1 MRVACLTFWF
11 YDYTIQMANEL
22 ARHAEVLLL
31 LPDYRSEEY
40 VESIDPEVNVHIFGY
55 SRYAGRPGPSGYPM
69 LKEIVAAINDFGPD
83 VVHFQVNNPM
93 LCPLLPMLR
102 KYPLV
107 ATFHDIEPHP
117 GEDRLLD
124 AGSLLYRLTLFVSRV
139 MPDRIFVH
147 GKALKENLVEK
158 YRVPEQKV
166 HVIPIGEHE
175 VAPFVKFEQAGL
187 EPDGPQVLFFGR
199 IHHYKGLDCLIR
211 AEPLISREVP
221 GVRIVVAGTGEDFG
235 RYREAVAGRDA
246 FEVHNYRIPY
256 EEGAR
261 LFQQASV
268 VALPYL
274 EASQSGVIPTA
285 YGFKRPVVVTNVGGL
300 PEAVDDGVTGYVV
313 PPRDPESL
321 ARAIVAL
328 LKDPTA
334 CRRMGEQG
342 YTKLKTDMAWSTI
355 SLTLLAVYNELV
367 HAVDT
372 EQKLPQTPVPKDVE
386 ERTSPGQTFNK

>member
-22 ARHAEVLLL
+22 ARHTDVLLL

-40 VESIDPEVNVHIFGY
+40 VESIDPAVNVHIFGY
-55 SRYAGRPGPSGYPM
+55 SRHAGRLSPSCYPM
-69 LKEIVAAINDFGPD
+69 LKEIVAAIDDFAPD

-117 GEDRLLD
+117 GEDRLFD
-124 AGSLLYRLTLFVSRV
+124 VGSLLYRLTLFVSRV

-147 GKALKENLVEK
+147 GKALRDTLVK
-158 YRVPEQKV
+158 DYRVPERNV

-175 VAPFVKFEQAGL
+175 VAPFLKFERGDI
-187 EPDGPQVLFFGR
+187 EPDGRRVLFFGR
-199 IHHYKGLDCLIR
+199 IHRYKGLDCLIR
-211 AEPLISREVP
+211 AEPLITREVP
-221 GVRIVVAGTGEDFG
+221 DARIVIAGTGEDFG
-235 RYREAVAGRDA
+235 RYEKAMAGRDA
-246 FEVHNYRIPY
+246 FEVYNYRIPY

-268 VALPYL
+268 VALPYI

-285 YGFKRPVVVTNVGGL
+285 YGFRRPVVVTDVGSL
-300 PEAVDDGVTGYVV
+300 PEVVDDGVTGYVV
-313 PPRDPESL
+313 PPRDPEAL
-321 ARAIVAL
+321 AAAIVRL
-328 LKDPTA
+328 LKDPGV

-342 YTKLKTDMAWSTI
+342 YVKLKTEMAWSTI
-355 SLTLLAVYNELV
+355 ARSLLAVYSEL
-367 HAVDT
+367 APAPGRGD
-372 EQKLPQTPVPKDVE
+372 VPADGAFAGTAPAAGR
-386 ERTSPGQTFNK
+386 ER

>member
-22 ARHAEVLLL
+22 ARHTEVLLL

-40 VESIDPEVNVHIFGY
+40 VESIDPKVKVHIFGY
-55 SRYAGRPGPSGYPM
+55 SRYAGRFGPSCHP
-69 LKEIVAAINDFGPD
+69 LLREIVAAIDGFAPD

-139 MPDRIFVH
+139 LPDRIFVH
-147 GKALKENLVEK
+147 GKALRDILVEN
-158 YRVPEQKV
+158 YRIPAQKV

-175 VAPFVKFEQAGL
+175 VAPFVKFEQAGM
-187 EPDGPQVLFFGR
+187 EPDGLRVLFFGR
-199 IHHYKGLDCLIR
+199 IHRYKGLDYLIQ
-211 AEPLISREVP
+211 AEPLITQKVP
-221 GVRIVVAGTGEDFG
+221 DARIVIAGTGEDFG
-235 RYREAVAGRDA
+235 RYEEAMAGRDA
-246 FEVHNYRIPY
+246 FEVYNYRIPY

-268 VALPYL
+268 VALPYV

-285 YGFKRPVVVTNVGGL
+285 YGFRRPVVVTDVGSL
-300 PEAVDDGVTGYVV
+300 PEVVDDGETGYVV
-313 PPRDPESL
+313 PPRDPAAL
-321 ARAIVAL
+321 AAAIVSL
-328 LKDPTA
+328 LEDPAT

-342 YTKLKTDMAWSTI
+342 YAKLKTDMAWSTI
-355 SLTLLAVYNELV
+355 ARSLLAAYSELAPSRGKGKP
-367 HAVDT
+367 HADET
-372 EQKLPQTPVPKDVE
+372 FVE
-386 ERTSPGQTFNK
+386 TAPAGGKER

>member
-22 ARHAEVLLL
+22 ARHTDVLLL

-40 VESIDPEVNVHIFGY
+40 LESIDPKVKVHIFGY
-55 SRYAGRPGPSGYPM
+55 SRYAGRFGPSCYPM
-69 LKEIVAAINDFGPD
+69 LREIVAAINGFAPD

-102 KYPLV
+102 GYPLV

-124 AGSLLYRLTLFVSRV
+124 IGSLLYRLTLFVSRV
-139 MPDRIFVH
+139 LPDGIFVH
-147 GKALKENLVEK
+147 GKALRDILVEN
-158 YRVPEQKV
+158 YRIPGRKV

-175 VAPFVKFEQAGL
+175 VAPFVKFEQVGM
-187 EPDGPQVLFFGR
+187 EPDGLRVLFFGR
-199 IHHYKGLDCLIR
+199 IHRYKGLDYLIQ
-211 AEPLISREVP
+211 AEPLITREVP
-221 GVRIVVAGTGEDFG
+221 DARIVIAGTGEDFG
-235 RYREAVAGRDA
+235 RYEEAMAGRDA

-268 VALPYL
+268 VALPYV

-285 YGFKRPVVVTNVGGL
+285 YGFRRPVVVTDVGSL
-300 PEAVDDGVTGYVV
+300 PEVVDDGKTGYVV
-313 PPRDPESL
+313 PPRDPAAL
-321 ARAIVAL
+321 AGVIVSL
-328 LKDPTA
+328 LKDPAA

-355 SLTLLAVYNELV
+355 ARSLLAVYSELASTPGKGKT
-367 HAVDT
+367 HAD
-372 EQKLPQTPVPKDVE
+372 EAFVE
-386 ERTSPGQTFNK
+386 TAPAAGKER

>member
-1 MRVACLTFWF
+1 MRVACLAFWF

-22 ARHAEVLLL
+22 ARHADVLLL

-40 VESIDPEVNVHIFGY
+40 VENIDPEVKVHIFRY
-55 SRYAGRPGPSGYPM
+55 SQEHGRPGPSRYSM
-69 LKEIVAAINDFGPD
+69 LRDIVAAIHDFGPD

-124 AGSLLYRLTLFVSRV
+124 IGSLLYRLTLFVSRV
-139 MPDRIFVH
+139 LPDRIFVH
-147 GKALKENLVEK
+147 GKALREILVEN
-158 YRVPEQKV
+158 YHIPGEKV
-166 HVIPIGEHE
+166 HIIPIGEHE
-175 VAPFVKFEQAGL
+175 VTPFKKFEQRGR
-187 EPDGPQVLFFGR
+187 EPDGLRVLFFGR
-199 IHHYKGLDCLIR
+199 IHRYKGLDYLIR
-211 AEPLISREVP
+211 AEPLITREVP
-221 GVRIVVAGTGEDFG
+221 DARIVIAGTGEGFS
-235 RYREAVAGRDA
+235 RYAEKIAGRDA
-246 FEVHNYRIPY
+246 FEVYNYRIPY

-285 YGFKRPVVVTNVGGL
+285 YGFKRPVVVTDVGSL
-300 PEAVDDGVTGYVV
+300 PEVVEHGKTGYIV
-313 PPRDPESL
+313 PPRDPEAL
-321 ARAIVAL
+321 ACALVSL
-328 LKDPTA
+328 LKDPMA

-342 YTKLKTDMAWSTI
+342 YTKLKTDMAWPTI
-355 SLTLLAVYNELV
+355 ARSILAVYSEL
-367 HAVDT
+367 APAQGRGKPPAD
-372 EQKLPQTPVPKDVE
+372 EAFVE
-386 ERTSPGQTFNK
+386 TAPTAGRER

>member
-40 VESIDPEVNVHIFGY
+40 LESIDPNVKVRIFGY
-55 SRYAGRPGPSGYPM
+55 SRYAGRPGPSCYPM
-69 LKEIVAAINDFGPD
+69 LREIVAAINDFAPD
-83 VVHFQVNNPM
+83 VIHFQVNNPM

-124 AGSLLYRLTLFVSRV
+124 MGSLLYRLTLFVSRIL
-139 MPDRIFVH
+139 PDRIFVH
-147 GKALKENLVEK
+147 GKALRDVLVEN
-158 YRVPEQKV
+158 YRVPGRKV

-175 VAPFVKFEQAGL
+175 VAPFVKFEQDGL
-187 EPDGPQVLFFGR
+187 EPDGLRVLFFGR
-199 IHHYKGLDCLIR
+199 IHRYKGLDCLIR
-211 AEPLISREVP
+211 AEPLITREVP
-221 GVRIVVAGTGEDFG
+221 GARIVIAGTGEDFG
-235 RYREAVAGRDA
+235 RYREAMAGRDA
-246 FEVHNYRIPY
+246 FEVYNYRIPY

-268 VALPYL
+268 VALPYV

-285 YGFKRPVVVTNVGGL
+285 YGFKRPVVVTDVGSL
-300 PEAVDDGVTGYVV
+300 PEVVDDARTGYVV
-313 PPRDPESL
+313 PPRDPEAL
-321 ARAIVAL
+321 ANAIVRL
-328 LKDPTA
+328 LKDPA
-334 CRRMGEQG
+334 GCRRMGEQG
-342 YTKLKTDMAWSTI
+342 YVKLKTDMAWSTI
-355 SLTLLAVYNELV
+355 ARSLLAVYSELAPAPGRGKP
-367 HAVDT
+367 HA
-372 EQKLPQTPVPKDVE
+372 EEALVE
-386 ERTSPGQTFNK
+386 RAPAGGKER

>member
-22 ARHAEVLLL
+22 ARHTEVLLL

-55 SRYAGRPGPSGYPM
+55 SRYAGRFGPSCYPM
-69 LKEIVAAINDFGPD
+69 LREIVAAIDGFGPD

-124 AGSLLYRLTLFVSRV
+124 VGSLLYRLTLFVSRV
-139 MPDRIFVH
+139 LPDRIFVH
-147 GKALKENLVEK
+147 GKALRDILVEN
-158 YRVPEQKV
+158 YRVPARKV

-175 VAPFVKFEQAGL
+175 VTPFVKFEEAGM
-187 EPDGPQVLFFGR
+187 EPDGRRVLFFGR
-199 IHHYKGLDCLIR
+199 IHRYKGLDYLIQ
-211 AEPLISREVP
+211 AEPLITREVP
-221 GVRIVVAGTGEDFG
+221 DARIVIAGTGEDFG
-235 RYREAVAGRDA
+235 RYEEAMAGRDA

-261 LFQQASV
+261 LFQQASI
-268 VALPYL
+268 VALPYV

-285 YGFKRPVVVTNVGGL
+285 YGFRRPVVVTDVGSL
-300 PEAVDDGVTGYVV
+300 PEVVDDGVTGYIV
-313 PPRDPESL
+313 PPRDPAAL
-321 ARAIVAL
+321 AAAIVSL
-328 LKDPTA
+328 LEDPAA

-342 YTKLKTDMAWSTI
+342 YAKLKTDMAWSTI
-355 SLTLLAVYNELV
+355 ARSLLAVYSEL
-367 HAVDT
+367 A
-372 EQKLPQTPVPKDVE
+372 P
-386 ERTSPGQTFNK
+386 SPGKGKSRADEAFVETAPAGGNER

>member
-40 VESIDPEVNVHIFGY
+40 LESIDPGVKVKLFRYSGTSRTSMLREVVT
-55 SRYAGRPGPSGYPM
+55 
-69 LKEIVAAINDFGPD
+69 AIHGFKPD

-93 LCPLLPMLR
+93 LCPLLPLLR
-102 KYPLV
+102 RYPLV

-124 AGSLLYRLTLFVSRV
+124 IGSLLYRLTLLASRV
-139 MPDRIFVH
+139 FPDQIFVH
-147 GKALKENLVEK
+147 GQALKETLVQN
-158 YRVPEQKV
+158 YRVPDRKV

-175 VAPFVKFEQAGL
+175 VTPFTKFEQEGL
-187 EPDGPQVLFFGR
+187 GPDGHRILFFGR
-199 IHHYKGLDCLIR
+199 IHRYKGLDCLIQ
-211 AEPLISREVP
+211 AEPLITREIP
-221 GVRIVVAGTGEDFG
+221 DARIVVAGTGEDFS
-235 RYREAVAGRDA
+235 RYAAMMAGRDA

-268 VALPYL
+268 VALPYI

-300 PEAVDDGVTGYVV
+300 PEVVDDGKTGYVV
-313 PPRDPESL
+313 PPRDPAAL
-321 ARAIVAL
+321 AFALVSL
-328 LKDPTA
+328 LKDPPA
-334 CRRMGEQG
+334 CRRMGELG
-342 YTKLKTDMAWSTI
+342 YRKLKTDMAWSTI
-355 SLTLLAVYNELV
+355 AQSLLAVYNELAPAPGAGEPRPDEV
-367 HAVDT
+367 IRDPTHAT
-372 EQKLPQTPVPKDVE
+372 GKEQ
-386 ERTSPGQTFNK
+386 

>member
-22 ARHAEVLLL
+22 ARHTEVLLL

-40 VESIDPEVNVHIFGY
+40 LESVDPEVKVHIFGY
-55 SRYAGRPGPSGYPM
+55 SRHSERPGPSRYSM
-69 LKEIVAAINDFGPD
+69 LREIIAAINDFGPD

-124 AGSLLYRLTLFVSRV
+124 IGSLLYRLTLFVSRV
-139 MPDRIFVH
+139 LPDRIFVH
-147 GKALKENLVEK
+147 GKALREILVEN
-158 YRVPEQKV
+158 YRVPGRKV

-175 VAPFVKFEQAGL
+175 VAPFVKFEQEGL
-187 EPDGPQVLFFGR
+187 EPDGRRVLFFGR
-199 IHHYKGLDCLIR
+199 IHRYKGLDCLIQ
-211 AEPLISREVP
+211 AEPLITREVP
-221 GVRIVVAGTGEDFG
+221 DARIVIAGTGEDFN
-235 RYREAVAGRDA
+235 RYEEAMAGRDT
-246 FEVHNYRIPY
+246 FEVYNYRIPY

-285 YGFKRPVVVTNVGGL
+285 YGFRRPVVVTNVGSL
-300 PEAVDDGVTGYVV
+300 PEVVDDGETGYVV
-313 PPRDPESL
+313 PPRDPAAL
-321 ARAIVAL
+321 ASAIVSL
-328 LKDPTA
+328 LEDPAA

-342 YTKLKTDMAWSTI
+342 YTKLKTDMAWKTI
-355 SLTLLAVYNELV
+355 ARSLLAVYNDLAPAQGRGKPPADEV
-367 HAVDT
+367 FAET
-372 EQKLPQTPVPKDVE
+372 APAGGK
-386 ERTSPGQTFNK
+386 ER

>member
-11 YDYTIQMANEL
+11 YDYTIQMVNEL
-22 ARHAEVLLL
+22 ARHTDVLLL

-40 VESIDPEVNVHIFGY
+40 VESIDPAVKVHIFDY
-55 SRYAGRPGPSGYPM
+55 SQHAGRLGPSCYPM
-69 LKEIVAAINDFGPD
+69 LKGIVSAIDAFEPD
-83 VVHFQVNNPM
+83 VVHFQVNNPL
-93 LCPLLPMLR
+93 LCPLLLMLR

-147 GKALKENLVEK
+147 GKALRDTLVK
-158 YRVPEQKV
+158 NYRVPEENV

-175 VAPFVKFEQAGL
+175 VAPFMAFEQEGL
-187 EPDGPQVLFFGR
+187 EPDGRRVLFFGR
-199 IHHYKGLDCLIR
+199 IHRYKGLDYLIQ
-211 AEPLISREVP
+211 AEPLITREIP
-221 GVRIVVAGTGEDFG
+221 DARIVIAGTGEDFS
-235 RYREAVAGRDA
+235 RYEKAMAGRDA
-246 FEVHNYRIPY
+246 FEVYNYRIPY

-261 LFQQASV
+261 LFQQASI

-285 YGFKRPVVVTNVGGL
+285 YGFRRPVVATDVGSL
-300 PEAVDDGVTGYVV
+300 PEIVDDGETGYIV
-313 PPRDPESL
+313 PPRDPEAL
-321 ARAIVAL
+321 ATAIVRL
-328 LKDPTA
+328 LRDPGA

-342 YTKLKTDMAWSTI
+342 YVKLKTDMAWPTI
-355 SLTLLAVYNELV
+355 VRSLLAVYGELASTRGRDGV
-367 HAVDT
+367 PASDMPADAAPAAVK
-372 EQKLPQTPVPKDVE
+372 EQ
-386 ERTSPGQTFNK
+386 

>member
-22 ARHAEVLLL
+22 ARHTEVLLL

-40 VESIDPEVNVHIFGY
+40 LASIDPAVKVHLFGY
-55 SRYAGRPGPSGYPM
+55 SQCAGRFGPSCYPM
-69 LKEIVAAINDFGPD
+69 LKDIVAAIDDFAPD

-124 AGSLLYRLTLFVSRV
+124 IGSLLYRLTLFVSRV
-139 MPDRIFVH
+139 LPDRIFVH
-147 GKALKENLVEK
+147 GKALRETLVK
-158 YRVPEQKV
+158 DYRVQRENV

-175 VAPFVKFEQAGL
+175 VAPFVKFERDDL
-187 EPDGPQVLFFGR
+187 KPDGRRVLFFGR
-199 IHHYKGLDCLIR
+199 IHRYKGLDCLIR
-211 AEPLISREVP
+211 AEPLITREIP
-221 GVRIVVAGTGEDFG
+221 DARIVIAGTGEEFG
-235 RYREAVAGRDA
+235 RYEEAMAGRDA

-261 LFQQASV
+261 IFQQASV

-285 YGFKRPVVVTNVGGL
+285 YGFRRPVVVTDVGSL
-300 PEAVDDGVTGYVV
+300 PEVVDDGVTGYVV
-313 PPRDPESL
+313 PPRDPEAL
-321 ARAIVAL
+321 AAAIVRL
-328 LKDPTA
+328 LKDPGA

-342 YTKLKTDMAWSTI
+342 YAKLKTDMAWSTI
-355 SLTLLAVYNELV
+355 VGSLLAVYREVASARGRRGVPADEAFTDAAPLPGNE
-367 HAVDT
+367 
-372 EQKLPQTPVPKDVE
+372 
-386 ERTSPGQTFNK
+386 R

>member
-1 MRVACLTFWF
+1 MRAACLTFWF

-22 ARHAEVLLL
+22 ARHTEVLLL

-40 VESIDPEVNVHIFGY
+40 VESIDPKMKVHIFGY
-55 SRYAGRPGPSGYPM
+55 SRHAGRFGPSCYPM
-69 LKEIVAAINDFGPD
+69 LREIVAAIDGFGPD

-124 AGSLLYRLTLFVSRV
+124 VGSLLYRLTLFVSRV
-139 MPDRIFVH
+139 LPDRIFVH
-147 GKALKENLVEK
+147 GKALRDILVEN
-158 YRVPEQKV
+158 YRIPARKV

-175 VAPFVKFEQAGL
+175 VTPFVKFEEAGM
-187 EPDGPQVLFFGR
+187 EPDGRRVLFFGR
-199 IHHYKGLDCLIR
+199 IHRYKGLDYLIQ
-211 AEPLISREVP
+211 AEPLITREVP
-221 GVRIVVAGTGEDFG
+221 DARIVIAGTGEDFG
-235 RYREAVAGRDA
+235 RYEEAMAGRDA

-261 LFQQASV
+261 LFQQASI
-268 VALPYL
+268 VALPYV

-285 YGFKRPVVVTNVGGL
+285 YGFRRPVVVTDVGSL
-300 PEAVDDGVTGYVV
+300 PEVVDDGVTGYIV
-313 PPRDPESL
+313 PPRDPAAL
-321 ARAIVAL
+321 AAAIVSL
-328 LKDPTA
+328 LEDPAA

-342 YTKLKTDMAWSTI
+342 YAKLKTDMAWSTI
-355 SLTLLAVYNELV
+355 ARSLLAVYSEL
-367 HAVDT
+367 A
-372 EQKLPQTPVPKDVE
+372 P
-386 ERTSPGQTFNK
+386 SPGKGKSRADEAFVETAPAGGNER

>member
-22 ARHAEVLLL
+22 ARHTEVLLL

-40 VESIDPEVNVHIFGY
+40 VESIDPKMKVHIFGY
-55 SRYAGRPGPSGYPM
+55 SRHAGRFGPSCYPM
-69 LKEIVAAINDFGPD
+69 LREIVAAIDGFGPD

-124 AGSLLYRLTLFVSRV
+124 VGSLLYRLTLFVSRV
-139 MPDRIFVH
+139 LPDRIFVH
-147 GKALKENLVEK
+147 GKALRDILVEN
-158 YRVPEQKV
+158 YRIPARKV

-175 VAPFVKFEQAGL
+175 VTPFVKFEEAGM
-187 EPDGPQVLFFGR
+187 EPDGRRVLFFGR
-199 IHHYKGLDCLIR
+199 IHRYKGLDYLIQ
-211 AEPLISREVP
+211 AEPLITREVP
-221 GVRIVVAGTGEDFG
+221 DARIVIAGTGEDFG
-235 RYREAVAGRDA
+235 RYEEAMAGRDA

-261 LFQQASV
+261 LFQQASI
-268 VALPYL
+268 VALPYV

-285 YGFKRPVVVTNVGGL
+285 YGFRRPVVVTDVGSL
-300 PEAVDDGVTGYVV
+300 PEVVDDGVTGYIV
-313 PPRDPESL
+313 PPRDPAAL
-321 ARAIVAL
+321 AAAIVSL
-328 LKDPTA
+328 LEDPAA

-342 YTKLKTDMAWSTI
+342 YAKLKTDMAWSTI
-355 SLTLLAVYNELV
+355 ARSLLAVYSEL
-367 HAVDT
+367 A
-372 EQKLPQTPVPKDVE
+372 P
-386 ERTSPGQTFNK
+386 SPGKGKSRADEAFVETAPAGGNER

>member
-1 MRVACLTFWF
+1 MQVACLTFWF

-40 VESIDPEVNVHIFGY
+40 VESIDPKVKVHIFGY
-55 SRYAGRPGPSGYPM
+55 SRHAGRFGPSCYPM
-69 LKEIVAAINDFGPD
+69 LREIAAAIDDFAPD

-117 GEDRLLD
+117 GEDRLLN

-139 MPDRIFVH
+139 LPDRIFVH
-147 GKALKENLVEK
+147 GKALRDILVEN
-158 YRVPEQKV
+158 YRVPARKV
-166 HVIPIGEHE
+166 RVIPIGEHE
-175 VAPFVKFEQAGL
+175 VAPFVKFEQAGM
-187 EPDGPQVLFFGR
+187 EPDGRRVLFFGR
-199 IHHYKGLDCLIR
+199 IHRYKGLDYLIQ
-211 AEPLISREVP
+211 AEPLITQKVP
-221 GVRIVVAGTGEDFG
+221 DARIVIAGTGEDFG
-235 RYREAVAGRDA
+235 RYEEAMAGRDA

-268 VALPYL
+268 VALPYI

-285 YGFKRPVVVTNVGGL
+285 YGFRRPVVVTNVGSL
-300 PEAVDDGVTGYVV
+300 PEIVDDGMTGYIV
-313 PPRDPESL
+313 PPRDPTAL
-321 ARAIVAL
+321 AAAIVSL
-328 LKDPTA
+328 LEDPAA

-355 SLTLLAVYNELV
+355 ARSLLAVYSEL
-367 HAVDT
+367 A
-372 EQKLPQTPVPKDVE
+372 P
-386 ERTSPGQTFNK
+386 SPGKGKHHADEAFIETAPASGNER

>member
-22 ARHAEVLLL
+22 ARHTEVLLL

-40 VESIDPEVNVHIFGY
+40 VESIDPKVKVHIFGY
-55 SRYAGRPGPSGYPM
+55 SRYAGRFGPSCHP
-69 LKEIVAAINDFGPD
+69 LLREIVAAIDGFAPD

-139 MPDRIFVH
+139 LPDRIFVH
-147 GKALKENLVEK
+147 GKALRDILVEN
-158 YRVPEQKV
+158 YRIPAQKV

-175 VAPFVKFEQAGL
+175 VAPFVKFEEPDL
-187 EPDGPQVLFFGR
+187 EPDGRRVLFFGR
-199 IHHYKGLDCLIR
+199 IHRYKGLDYLIR
-211 AEPLISREVP
+211 AEPLITQKVP
-221 GVRIVVAGTGEDFG
+221 DARIVIAGTGEDFD
-235 RYREAVAGRDA
+235 RYEEAMAGRDA
-246 FEVHNYRIPY
+246 FEVYNYRIPY

-268 VALPYL
+268 VALPYV

-285 YGFKRPVVVTNVGGL
+285 YGFRRPVVVTDVGSL
-300 PEAVDDGVTGYVV
+300 PEVVDDGETGYVV
-313 PPRDPESL
+313 PPRDPAAL
-321 ARAIVAL
+321 AAAIVSL
-328 LKDPTA
+328 LEDPAA

-342 YTKLKTDMAWSTI
+342 YAKLKTDMAWSTI
-355 SLTLLAVYNELV
+355 ARSLLAVYSDL
-367 HAVDT
+367 A
-372 EQKLPQTPVPKDVE
+372 P
-386 ERTSPGQTFNK
+386 SPGKGKPHADEAFAETAPAGGNER

>member
-40 VESIDPEVNVHIFGY
+40 VGNIDPEVKVHIFSY
-55 SRYAGRPGPSGYPM
+55 SREHGRPGTSRYSM
-69 LKEIVAAINDFGPD
+69 LRDIVAAIHDFKPD

-124 AGSLLYRLTLFVSRV
+124 IGSLLYRLTLFVSRV
-139 MPDRIFVH
+139 LPDRIFVH
-147 GKALKENLVEK
+147 GKALREVLVEN
-158 YRVPEQKV
+158 YHVPGEKV
-166 HVIPIGEHE
+166 HIIPIGEHE
-175 VAPFVKFEQAGL
+175 VTPFKKFEQQGR
-187 EPDGPQVLFFGR
+187 EPDGLRVLFFGR
-199 IHHYKGLDCLIR
+199 IHRYKGLDYLIQ
-211 AEPLISREVP
+211 AEPLITREVP
-221 GVRIVVAGTGEDFG
+221 DARIVIAGTGEDFS
-235 RYREAVAGRDA
+235 RYAEKIAGRDA
-246 FEVHNYRIPY
+246 FEVYNYRIPY

-268 VALPYL
+268 VALPYV

-285 YGFKRPVVVTNVGGL
+285 YGFKRSVVVTDVGSL
-300 PEAVDDGVTGYVV
+300 PEVVEHGKTGYIV
-313 PPRDPESL
+313 PPRDPAAL
-321 ARAIVAL
+321 AGAIVSL
-328 LKDPTA
+328 LGDPAA

-342 YTKLKTDMAWSTI
+342 YTKLKTDMAWPTI
-355 SLTLLAVYNELV
+355 ARSLLAVYSEL
-367 HAVDT
+367 APAPGRGKPTADEAFAET
-372 EQKLPQTPVPKDVE
+372 APAGGR
-386 ERTSPGQTFNK
+386 ER

>member
-55 SRYAGRPGPSGYPM
+55 SRYAGRPGPSCYPM
-69 LKEIVAAINDFGPD
+69 LKDIVAAINDFRPD

-147 GKALKENLVEK
+147 GKALRETLVK
-158 YRVPEQKV
+158 DYRVPERKV

-175 VAPFVKFEQAGL
+175 VAPFVKFEQADR
-187 EPDGPQVLFFGR
+187 EPDGRRILFFGR
-199 IHHYKGLDCLIR
+199 IHRYKGLDCLIR
-211 AEPLISREVP
+211 AEPLITREIP
-221 GVRIVVAGTGEDFG
+221 DARIVIAGTGEDFS
-235 RYREAVAGRDA
+235 RYEEAMAGRDA
-246 FEVHNYRIPY
+246 FEVYNYRIPY

-285 YGFKRPVVVTNVGGL
+285 YGFRRPVVVTDVGSL
-300 PEAVDDGVTGYVV
+300 PEVVDDGVTGYVV
-313 PPRDPESL
+313 PPRDPQAL
-321 ARAIVAL
+321 AAAIVRL
-328 LKDPTA
+328 LKDPGA

-342 YTKLKTDMAWSTI
+342 YAKLKTDMAWSTI
-355 SLTLLAVYNELV
+355 ARSLLAVYSELGSAPGRGTV
-367 HAVDT
+367 PADEAFADT
-372 EQKLPQTPVPKDVE
+372 APAAGK
-386 ERTSPGQTFNK
+386 ER

>member
-40 VESIDPEVNVHIFGY
+40 LESIDPRVKVSVFPY
-55 SRYAGRPGPSGYPM
+55 SDTSRISM
-69 LKEIVAAINDFGPD
+69 LREIVATVDGFKPD

-102 KYPLV
+102 RYPLV

-124 AGSLLYRLTLFVSRV
+124 IGSLLYRLTLLTSRLL
-139 MPDRIFVH
+139 PDRIFVH
-147 GKALKENLVEK
+147 GRALKETLVRE
-158 YRVPEQKV
+158 YRVPGRKV

-175 VAPFVKFEQAGL
+175 VTPFTKFEQEGL
-187 EPDGPQVLFFGR
+187 GPDGRRILFFGR
-199 IHHYKGLDCLIR
+199 IHRYKGLECLIR
-211 AEPLISREVP
+211 AEPLITREVP
-221 GVRIVVAGTGEDFG
+221 DARIVIAGTGEEFG
-235 RYREAVAGRDA
+235 RYEAMMAGRDA
-246 FEVHNYRIPY
+246 FEVRNYRIPY

-261 LFQQASV
+261 LFQQASL
-268 VALPYL
+268 VALPYI

-285 YGFKRPVVVTNVGGL
+285 YGFRRPVVATDVGGL
-300 PEAVDDGVTGYVV
+300 PEIVDDGRTGYVV
-313 PPRDPESL
+313 PPRDPEAL
-321 ARAIVAL
+321 AAALVSL
-328 LKDPTA
+328 LKDPEA

-355 SLTLLAVYNELV
+355 VKSLLAVYNELV
-367 HAVDT
+367 
-372 EQKLPQTPVPKDVE
+372 PVPGRSDSFAGKKPHDPVSIAGE
-386 ERTSPGQTFNK
+386 ER